1 MGWPC
6 MCRFTVWTVQGK
18 TCAIFCGVASR
29 FREENA
35 MAVRA
40 LLHYALEIPDVSIG
54 ERFYRNFGLADQSAR
69 DGAWDVT

>member
-1 MGWPC
+1 
-6 MCRFTVWTVQGK
+6 
-18 TCAIFCGVASR
+18 
-29 FREENA
+29 